1 MKNLKI
7 FLSVALVAVML
18 GSLLTCFAA
27 DESKA
32 VSVNV
37 YDGKNV
43 VVTME
48 KVAYKDEDSDGKW
61 TINDVLI
68 SIHNSKCKDGFVTEN
83 GDYGLFIK
91 KLWNIENG
99 GSYGYMLNNNMAY
112 SLTDEVKDGDVVYAY
127 VYADAAGYSDAYSFF
142 DVNSFADKG
151 GEEVTLTLKYVS
163 GYDAETYA
171 PIFVALEGATVTVDG
186 KATEVKTDANG
197 TAKITLPKKSAVIS
211 AAKDGVLIIPPVCV
225 STVSGG
231 ANLLWLWIVLAVI
244 AVAVI
249 CFVIFKLSG
258 KKNNK

>member
-1 MKNLKI
+1 M
-7 FLSVALVAVML
+7 
-18 GSLLTCFAA
+18 T
-27 DESKA
+27 ES
-32 VSVNV
+32 
-37 YDGKNV
+37 
-43 VVTME
+43 
-48 KVAYKDEDSDGKW
+48 
-61 TINDVLI
+61 
-68 SIHNSKCKDGFVTEN
+68 

-197 TAKITLPKKSAVIS
+197 AAKITLPKKSAVIS
-211 AAKDGVLIIPPVCV
+211 AEKEGTLIIPPVCV

-231 ANLLWLWIVLAVI
+231 PNLLWLWIVLAVI

-249 CFVIFKLSG
+249 CCVIFKLSG